1 MFCFR
6 QVELTGDYTPDV
18 KSLLSAD
25 IIISTPEKWDSISR
39 NWKNRTYVQR
49 VALVVI
55 DEIHLLGGD
64 RGPILEVLV
73 SRMR

>member
-1 MFCFR
+1 M
-6 QVELTGDYTPDV
+6 
-18 KSLLSAD
+18 
-25 IIISTPEKWDSISR
+25 
-39 NWKNRTYVQR
+39 QR